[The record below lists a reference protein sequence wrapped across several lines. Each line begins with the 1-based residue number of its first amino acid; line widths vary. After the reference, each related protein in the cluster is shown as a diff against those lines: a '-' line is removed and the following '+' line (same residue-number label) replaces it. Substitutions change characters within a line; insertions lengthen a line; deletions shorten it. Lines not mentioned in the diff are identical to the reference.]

1 MTRDEVWS
9 FLRARARAWETGDLE
24 AIAAGYAPDAVL
36 IAPGGIRLEGIAAL
50 RENNARYFAVYTD
63 IRVDLTRVVL
73 DGDEGA
79 LEWTWSETRRA
90 DGQRGSGGGRGGVE
104 DMDHIGSFDVAEVI
118 HQRAGGLDSLGADA
132 GAGGVAGLTMATV
145 LPAPWKVKKPIR
157 LPLAS
162 SPKGRP
168 LSKSSTMRRV
178 SGTYGPLVKVQ

>member
-50 RENNARYFAVYTD
+50 RENNARYFADYTD

-73 DGDEGA
+73 DGDQGA

-90 DGQRGSGGGRGGVE
+90 DGQRRSVDDAIVFVLRDGKIAYWRE
-104 DMDHIGSFDVAEVI
+104 YFDTA
-118 HQRAGGLDSLGADA
+118 A
-132 GAGGVAGLTMATV
+132 
-145 LPAPWKVKKPIR
+145 
-157 LPLAS
+157 LA
-162 SPKGRP
+162 
-168 LSKSSTMRRV
+168 
-178 SGTYGPLVKVQ
+178 